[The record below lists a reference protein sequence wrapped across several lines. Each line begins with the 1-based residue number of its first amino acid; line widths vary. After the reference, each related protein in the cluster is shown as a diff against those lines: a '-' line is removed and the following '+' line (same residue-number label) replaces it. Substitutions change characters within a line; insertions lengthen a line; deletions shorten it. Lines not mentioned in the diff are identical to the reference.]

1 MNYTIDT
8 RLWTPVE
15 MRSEQRV
22 WLAYEMGRCG
32 AGIDV
37 MTALD
42 QAVPGTYRRGLAL
55 DRRRG
60 GQVLIRL
67 YDGSACTVTKDGL
80 KVVEDG
86 RSLNWKEPRPRRPA
100 MTGAASAALFDWGAL
115 P

>member
-42 QAVPGTYRRGLAL
+42 QAVQARTAEVWLSTDGEGH
-55 DRRRG
+55 
-60 GQVLIRL
+60 VLI
-67 YDGSACTVTKDGL
+67 GSTTG
-80 KVVEDG
+80 
-86 RSLNWKEPRPRRPA
+86 RPA
-100 MTGAASAALFDWGAL
+100 